1 MGGLSETG
9 NTPQR
14 LDKWLWCARFYKSRS
29 LASKAISQSGLRLT
43 RGKTITR
50 ITKPA
55 FAVLPDDVLTFAK
68 GPHTKVIRIICLA
81 KRRGPASE
89 AQTLYEDLSPPLPPR
104 ETKPTPAFAR
114 EQGTGRPTKRDRR
127 QLDALKGRE

>member
-1 MGGLSETG
+1 M
-9 NTPQR
+9 
-14 LDKWLWCARFYKSRS
+14 
-29 LASKAISQSGLRLT
+29 
-43 RGKTITR
+43 
-50 ITKPA
+50 
-55 FAVLPDDVLTFAK
+55 LPDDVLTFAK
-68 GPHTKVIRIICLA
+68 GPHTKVIRIIALA

-104 ETKPTPAFAR
+104 EEKPVAAFSR

>member
-1 MGGLSETG
+1 LSETE

-29 LASKAISQSGLRLT
+29 LASKAVSQAGLRLT
-43 RGKTITR
+43 RGETITR

-55 FAVLPDDVLTFAK
+55 FAVLPDDILTFTK
-68 GPHTKVIRIICLA
+68 GPHTKIIRIICLA
-81 KRRGPASE
+81 KRRGPAPE
-89 AQTLYEDLSPPLPPR
+89 AQTLYEDLSPPPPPR
-104 ETKPTPAFAR
+104 ETKPTPAFSR

-127 QLDALKGRE
+127 QLDALKERK